1 MESKAVNRTTLR
13 QIVSNIQSSGI
24 RNGALRLISN
34 VIPGHDP
41 ERNGAQRPIRN
52 VIPGHDPE
60 RNGAQRPI
68 RNYEYDQRESYP
80 SNVNVNTQTFER
92 KLCMGLLKRVSS
104 SINKFGMPIPVLSS
118 MPNLK

>member
-24 RNGALRLISN
+24 RNGALRLIS
-34 VIPGHDP
+34 
-41 ERNGAQRPIRN
+41 N